1 VTEIGTVL
9 NLKWYNIYTFSL
21 KEKGAVLLEMLK
33 YEQLVSLTSLIRM
46 PCFSSAL

>member
-1 VTEIGTVL
+1 MGTVL
-9 NLKWYNIYTFSL
+9 HLKQYNTYTFSL
-21 KEKGAVLLEMLK
+21 KEEGEILLE